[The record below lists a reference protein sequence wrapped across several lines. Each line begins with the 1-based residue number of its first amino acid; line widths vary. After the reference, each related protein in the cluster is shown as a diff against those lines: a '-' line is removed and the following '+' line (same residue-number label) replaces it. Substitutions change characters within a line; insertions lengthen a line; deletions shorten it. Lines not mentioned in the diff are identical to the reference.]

1 MISAAVGT
9 RIIAPRATGNPFYW
23 PWACDIIGYA
33 VDPPPNLTNPVLR
46 IAILICYLVAAW
58 LLAALRYGR
67 GETTGFKQAL
77 PALIFGLTGLVLHG
91 VLLAESIRTESGPEL
106 SIANVFSMVGFGFAL
121 AGVAAATWP
130 GLRGLGA
137 VMLPVGAIG
146 ALASGLGDFAR
157 SLDGLGWEMKAH
169 IAISVVAYTLLSLGA
184 LISLLIYFQDR
195 ALRRRSSAAWLS
207 VLPPLVTMEQV
218 LFTTIHAGVVL
229 LTLSVFSGLIFVD
242 NVFAQHLVHKTVLSI
257 IALFVFG
264 VLLLGRWR
272 FGWRGRKAIH
282 WTLVGY
288 GLLVLAYFGSRLV
301 LEVVLQ
307 RQWG

>member
-1 MISAAVGT
+1 
-9 RIIAPRATGNPFYW
+9 
-23 PWACDIIGYA
+23 
-33 VDPPPNLTNPVLR
+33 VLR

-67 GETTGFKQAL
+67 GEKTGFRQAL
-77 PALIFGLTGLVLHG
+77 PALVFGLAGLVLHG
-91 VLLAESIRTESGPEL
+91 ILLAQSIRSESGPEL
-106 SIANVFSMVGFGFAL
+106 SIANVFSLVGFGLAL

-157 SLDGLGWEMKAH
+157 TLDGLGWEMKAH

-195 ALRRRSSAAWLS
+195 ALRRKSGAAWLS

-257 IALFVFG
+257 IALLVFG

-288 GLLVLAYFGSRLV
+288 GLLVLGYFGSRFV
-301 LEVVLQ
+301 LEVLLQ

>member
-1 MISAAVGT
+1 
-9 RIIAPRATGNPFYW
+9 
-23 PWACDIIGYA
+23 
-33 VDPPPNLTNPVLR
+33 
-46 IAILICYLVAAW
+46 
-58 LLAALRYGR
+58 
-67 GETTGFKQAL
+67 
-77 PALIFGLTGLVLHG
+77 
-91 VLLAESIRTESGPEL
+91 
-106 SIANVFSMVGFGFAL
+106 
-121 AGVAAATWP
+121 
-130 GLRGLGA
+130 
-137 VMLPVGAIG
+137 
-146 ALASGLGDFAR
+146 
-157 SLDGLGWEMKAH
+157 
-169 IAISVVAYTLLSLGA
+169 
-184 LISLLIYFQDR
+184 
-195 ALRRRSSAAWLS
+195 
-207 VLPPLVTMEQV
+207 MEQV